1 MSSPETI
8 KVVGYVLCGIS
19 IFALIVWSAATM
31 GYWPDLRDKEA
42 RSSWEMHKKY
52 SPLWWQRFSRWL
64 LIGAFLFGVFGY
76 WLSGPHPKQ
85 EPRRSLW
92 QQLFSRDK

>member
-1 MSSPETI
+1 MKGNFHARFLGGCGRVNRLHLPGPLHDMSSPETI
-8 KVVGYVLCGIS
+8 KVIGYVLYGIS

-52 SPLWWQRFSRWL
+52 SPLWWLRFSR
-64 LIGAFLFGVFGY
+64 
-76 WLSGPHPKQ
+76 
-85 EPRRSLW
+85 
-92 QQLFSRDK
+92 